1 MISHLLS
8 VHLEYPPKLGKHVV
22 FRAALPSK
30 TCYRQL
36 DCKADEESAVIDLS
50 KGIRSTLLSCCW
62 QLVLTCFK
70 ATGTSFI
77 RYMVPTDLYK
87 NSRVFHLAP
96 QWGAADAET
105 KVPLKLGVSQY
116 TAMHATL
123 TARDFFLAN
132 LYPSG
137 PFTCIFLKPL
147 PNFSCVSCG

>member
-8 VHLEYPPKLGKHVV
+8 VHLEYPPKLGKHV

-87 NSRVFHLAP
+87 NSRLFHLVYGTERSVWEQSP
-96 QWGAADAET
+96 LSPGIWYPLICTRTAASFTWPRSGELRT
-105 KVPLKLGVSQY
+105 QKLKSL
-116 TAMHATL
+116 
-123 TARDFFLAN
+123 
-132 LYPSG
+132 
-137 PFTCIFLKPL
+137 
-147 PNFSCVSCG
+147 